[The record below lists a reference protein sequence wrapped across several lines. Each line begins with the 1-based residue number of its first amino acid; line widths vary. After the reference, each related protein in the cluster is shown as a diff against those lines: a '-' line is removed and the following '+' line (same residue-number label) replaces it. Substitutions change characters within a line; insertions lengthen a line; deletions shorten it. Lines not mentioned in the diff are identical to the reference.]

1 MGAVPTRTYKMSPT
15 AERFH
20 NSTAKNK
27 GAMGCLPCWTE
38 VMTPGGWIRIDEWD
52 GQEILQWNPDSGR
65 ATFIR
70 PKAYVKKPCP
80 EGMLRF
86 DGGNHFAMTVTP
98 DHRVPCYDW
107 TGTFRVKTAERLAK
121 KPSKHRMPTTWE
133 SANLPEF
140 EMTDDELRLWVAV
153 CADGSYPKSGNQCL
167 FTFHRQR
174 KIERMREL
182 LGRMHV
188 GWTETTKWRKDK
200 GAFETRFTIERPK
213 FPKHFDWRL
222 STASSEQAAVMV
234 DELKYWDGLFDSGYD
249 RYDTTIRQDADI
261 VQFLAHSCGRNATL
275 RIEPRRNENHAPLI
289 RVHIAKPG
297 SRKNR
302 VSIRCDEVEIER
314 VEAPDGMQYCFQT
327 QMGFFVVRQEDHVFV
342 TGNCVG
348 NGKTVFVMHDL
359 LFRSEG
365 QVPDP
370 RDGVRRS
377 RWFVIR
383 NTYQQLMN
391 STVKSW
397 LEWFPDTVMKYS
409 PHPVGLLRRPSMRND
424 GTTVEI
430 ELMFFALDKAE
441 QERDLLGVEATG
453 AWINEAREISED
465 HMAAVQS
472 RIGRYPATREDY
484 KPLSLGM
491 LMDTNPPDD
500 QSWWYRLAEVEKPV
514 GWEFFKCPPALLRI
528 EDKKTGKV
536 RYEPNRGQDP
546 AIPAAENIE
555 HLSEGF
561 NYYLKQVAVWPDA
574 KVRVMVCGEYGT
586 ILTGVPVYPQWND
599 EANLMERE
607 LEPMWGLPIFVG
619 TDGGFTPSA
628 VAGQVLPNGQ
638 IAVYDEL
645 VAENISCGEFA
656 ERFLKPWL
664 INSFRLAEGQR
675 LMCFHDPSG
684 LGAGKTSDG
693 VTEIVA
699 MQQKGIPV
707 MPCPVMENAV
717 GLRLECVREA
727 MRRRVDGG
735 KGGLVVSRKCKTLLA
750 GLRGRYQYR
759 RLNTSS
765 AEKRYADSPDK
776 GPLSHVQ
783 DALQYMVYGA
793 LHPDGSPQGRDP
805 FSTKPPDA
813 RLWLPQSARG
823 ETGTQQAL
831 ATGLDLAGYF

>member
-1 MGAVPTRTYKMSPT
+1 MGAVPTRTYKMSAT

-27 GAMGCLPCWTE
+27 GVMGCLPCWTE
-38 VMTPGGWIRIDEWD
+38 VMTPGGWVRIDEWD
-52 GQEILQWNPDSGR
+52 GEEIMVWS
-65 ATFIR
+65 
-70 PKAYVKKPCP
+70 PKDDVTRFEKPTGGIVQKSDGFLSFP
-80 EGMLRF
+80 VYRLGGMNLDFEIEAQDAGWEMVVSR
-86 DGGNHFAMTVTP
+86 M
-98 DHRVPCYDW
+98 HRVAVIIH
-107 TGTFRVKTAERLAK
+107 GKHEVRTAVQLAA
-121 KPSKHRMPTTWE
+121 MQG
-133 SANLPEF
+133 
-140 EMTDDELRLWVAV
+140 DDVFVELQLNHEDSV
-153 CADGSYPKSGNQCL
+153 SG
-167 FTFHRQR
+167 
-174 KIERMREL
+174 
-182 LGRMHV
+182 
-188 GWTETTKWRKDK
+188 
-200 GAFETRFTIERPK
+200 
-213 FPKHFDWRL
+213 
-222 STASSEQAAVMV
+222 
-234 DELKYWDGLFDSGYD
+234 KY
-249 RYDTTIRQDADI
+249 A
-261 VQFLAHSCGRNATL
+261 
-275 RIEPRRNENHAPLI
+275 
-289 RVHIAKPG
+289 
-297 SRKNR
+297 
-302 VSIRCDEVEIER
+302 IRCDGRRLVHCS
-314 VEAPDGMQYCFQT
+314 DGFEYCFET
-327 QMGFFVVRQEDHVFV
+327 STGFFVVRQNGHVFV

-348 NGKTVFVMHDL
+348 NGKTVIVMHDL

-370 RDGVRRS
+370 RDNVRRS

-472 RIGRYPATREDY
+472 RIGRYPATRDDY

-656 ERFLKPWL
+656 ERFLRPWL

-707 MPCPVMENAV
+707 MPCPVQENAV

-765 AEKRYADSPDK
+765 SEKRYADSPDK

>member
-1 MGAVPTRTYKMSPT
+1 MWAVPTRTYKMSAT

-27 GAMGCLPCWTE
+27 GVMGCLPCWTE
-38 VMTPGGWIRIDEWD
+38 VMTPGGWVRIDEWD
-52 GQEILQWNPDSGR
+52 RQEIKVWDPADGSTRFEKPTNRIVQESDGFLTFPVFTFLADGSATKEDWSMTVSRMHRVAIIVDGRHEVRTGVQLAAMEDDDAFVELRMNEEMDPGARLMLGCGKWSGR
-65 ATFIR
+65 ADST
-70 PKAYVKKPCP
+70 
-80 EGMLRF
+80 
-86 DGGNHFAMTVTP
+86 DGLEY
-98 DHRVPCYDW
+98 C
-107 TGTFRVKTAERLAK
+107 
-121 KPSKHRMPTTWE
+121 
-133 SANLPEF
+133 
-140 EMTDDELRLWVAV
+140 
-153 CADGSYPKSGNQCL
+153 
-167 FTFHRQR
+167 
-174 KIERMREL
+174 
-182 LGRMHV
+182 
-188 GWTETTKWRKDK
+188 
-200 GAFETRFTIERPK
+200 FET
-213 FPKHFDWRL
+213 
-222 STASSEQAAVMV
+222 ST
-234 DELKYWDGLFDSGYD
+234 
-249 RYDTTIRQDADI
+249 
-261 VQFLAHSCGRNATL
+261 
-275 RIEPRRNENHAPLI
+275 
-289 RVHIAKPG
+289 
-297 SRKNR
+297 
-302 VSIRCDEVEIER
+302 
-314 VEAPDGMQYCFQT
+314 
-327 QMGFFVVRQEDHVFV
+327 GFFVVRQEGHVFV

-348 NGKTVFVMHDL
+348 NGKTVVVMHDL

-370 RDGVRRS
+370 RDNVRRS

-472 RIGRYPATREDY
+472 RIGRYPATRDDY

-607 LEPMWGLPIFVG
+607 LEPMWGLPVFVG

-656 ERFLKPWL
+656 ERFLRPWL

-735 KGGLVVSRKCKTLLA
+735 KGGLIVSRKCKTLLA

-783 DALQYMVYGA
+783 DALQYMIYGA